1 MSDVEQPRMMYGP
14 IIDGWAAL
22 GSGDEAAKW
31 LSQAEAE
38 GLGKQRKIHR
48 RKCTHSKGF
57 GDAKTHSKKKLEQM
71 WSKCGRLNMAGIE
84 LNMILYNA
92 LSSANCAWCDQKPC
106 LFPCTFV
113 KEGMMFLKH
122 TPAH

>member
-1 MSDVEQPRMMYGP
+1 MMYGP

-57 GDAKTHSKKKLEQM
+57 GDAKTHSKKKSGTNVEQM
-71 WSKCGRLNMAGIE
+71 WKTEHGR
-84 LNMILYNA
+84 
-92 LSSANCAWCDQKPC
+92 
-106 LFPCTFV
+106 
-113 KEGMMFLKH
+113 H
-122 TPAH
+122 